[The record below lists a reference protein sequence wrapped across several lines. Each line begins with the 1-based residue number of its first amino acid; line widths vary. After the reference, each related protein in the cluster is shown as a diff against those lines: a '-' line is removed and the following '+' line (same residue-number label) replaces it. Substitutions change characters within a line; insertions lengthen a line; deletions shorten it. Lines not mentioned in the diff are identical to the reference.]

1 MRYRNGNFYDIIQSR
16 ENKLKPKVGDSDCG
30 FFVIKSSIVKNK
42 LKHLIKRNLIITS
55 ETKEIDFLKS
65 FKYLKKIGN
74 VQLTSSKNYK
84 DTIGVNFLEDLI

>member
-1 MRYRNGNFYDIIQSR
+1 M
-16 ENKLKPKVGDSDCG
+16 
-30 FFVIKSSIVKNK
+30 KNK
-42 LKHLIKRNLIITS
+42 LKYLIKRNLIITS